1 MQRRRFLAGA
11 GGAFA
16 CLLSGCGEGVDARRI
31 AVNGTLEDEEEIANS
46 ADVLREQGLVLLDYE
61 FYHRESS
68 AGVRGTVENRANV
81 DIDFVAAYV
90 RFFDRTGRRIGQAS
104 DYESGL
110 PAGEKWTFN
119 ARLLDT
125 DPSNVARYRL
135 VVVDQRSTEVD
146 PFRND
151 SS

>member
-1 MQRRRFLAGA
+1 MQRRRFLAGAA

-16 CLLSGCGEGVDARRI
+16 CLLSGCGEGVNARRI
-31 AVNGTLEDEEEIANS
+31 ALNGTLEGEEVANS

-61 FYHRESS
+61 FYRQESS

-81 DIDFVAAYV
+81 DFDFVAAYV
-90 RFFDRTGRRIGQAS
+90 RFFDQSGTRIGQAS
-104 DYESGL
+104 DYKSGL

-135 VVVDQRSTEVD
+135 VVVDQRSTEID